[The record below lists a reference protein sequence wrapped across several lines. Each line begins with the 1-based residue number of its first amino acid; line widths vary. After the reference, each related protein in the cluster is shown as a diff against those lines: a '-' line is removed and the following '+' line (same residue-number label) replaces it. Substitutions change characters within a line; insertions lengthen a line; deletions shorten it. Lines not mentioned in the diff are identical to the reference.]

1 MADARQLSI
10 VLTLLV
16 MGLLLWHLFGHR
28 ARNDGEDEAKRKRQ
42 KVAQEIRA
50 LAVAISGP
58 CAAAMWFGY
67 VSAEYALP
75 LALFLLAG
83 LLVAEEIAPTRLRDR
98 R

>member
-1 MADARQLSI
+1 MANARQLSI
-10 VLTLLV
+10 LLTLVV
-16 MGLLLWHLFGHR
+16 MGLVLWHLFGHR
-28 ARNDGEDEAKRKRQ
+28 SPDGQDEPARRRQ

-50 LAVAISGP
+50 LAVALSGP

-67 VSAEYALP
+67 LSAEYALP

-83 LLVAEEIAPTRLRDR
+83 LLVAEQIAPTRMRDR

>member
-10 VLTLLV
+10 LLTLIV

-28 ARNDGEDEAKRKRQ
+28 TPDAQDEPARRRQ
-42 KVAQEIRA
+42 KVAHEIRA

-67 VSAEYALP
+67 LSSEYALP
-75 LALFLLAG
+75 LALFLMAG
-83 LLVAEEIAPTRLRDR
+83 LLVAEQVAPTRLRDR